1 MSEYMPED
9 MSDRMPEDMSEY
21 MPEDMPDRMP
31 DWMPEDMSDRVPEDM
46 PDRMPEDLPDRMPED
61 MPEDMPDHMPEDM
74 PDRMPNRMSEDMS
87 DRMPEDLP
95 VRKCINV
102 MVWIT
107 RSKVIFYG
115 WRVQI
120 YHLSSHILIS
130 KPWITKKW
138 DFLVRPQGSDGSPV
152 VLKPH
157 LQSVLINVARGGV
170 CDQPALAELLSQR
183 RFRAGRAA
191 WVVHVAPSWGF
202 SPGNLLDQRHLDSLG
217 LICSGF
223 CVNCW

>member
-1 MSEYMPED
+1 MFHIVLLVKSFKSPWHYFCGFNHHEIHIFAGQT
-9 MSDRMPEDMSEY
+9 
-21 MPEDMPDRMP
+21 
-31 DWMPEDMSDRVPEDM
+31 
-46 PDRMPEDLPDRMPED
+46 L
-61 MPEDMPDHMPEDM
+61 
-74 PDRMPNRMSEDMS
+74 
-87 DRMPEDLP
+87 
-95 VRKCINV
+95 IF
-102 MVWIT
+102 I
-107 RSKVIFYG
+107 IFYR

-130 KPWITKKW
+130 KPGITKKW
-138 DFLVRPQGSDGSPV
+138 DFLVRPQGSDDSAV

-191 WVVHVAPSWGF
+191 WVVHVAPSCGF

-223 CVNCW
+223 LCELLIPSGND